1 MESTVGSGTSS
12 VRDSGRPDGKSQ
24 PTTRSGC
31 RPQIKDVIM
40 RRYIGMA
47 VGVGLIVAAFS
58 ATGAL
63 PAAAQGA
70 VRPLLALIVNDV
82 GNPVPVAG
90 TVALAPGSQVG
101 LRPGGTV
108 EVGNTSTN
116 PVLVRNVDGNAA
128 PQPFRLDGDEV
139 CSPGL
144 VKGIVAS
151 NDTGKLMVVENVS
164 FMVQIRKGFAVTQA
178 AMYIDSGIPSVV
190 FGVLQIPEIIGA
202 FSKFGG
208 SAAVKA
214 YIAPGRNAALSIAET
229 SNGDCNLHFEVT
241 GVLVNP

>member
-1 MESTVGSGTSS
+1 
-12 VRDSGRPDGKSQ
+12 
-24 PTTRSGC
+24 
-31 RPQIKDVIM
+31 M

-47 VGVGLIVAAFS
+47 VGVGLIVAALS

-90 TVALAPGSQVG
+90 TVA

-214 YIAPGRNAALSIAET
+214 YIAPGRNASLSIAET